1 MSLHKLS
8 LCELQKKFTAGEV
21 TAGNRARLFPPDR
34 TGRAQV
40 KAYVT
45 QTKEAALAQASAL
58 DERLKGWRKTKP
70 MTGMPLAIKD
80 NLCTEGVRTT
90 CSSRMLQ
97 QFIPPYDATVIAK
110 LRDQDY
116 ILLGKANLD
125 EFAMGSSTDT
135 PASAET
141 WPGGSSGERGRSRG
155 GG

>member
-1 MSLHKLS
+1 
-8 LCELQKKFTAGEV
+8 
-21 TAGNRARLFPPDR
+21 
-34 TGRAQV
+34 
-40 KAYVT
+40 
-45 QTKEAALAQASAL
+45 
-58 DERLKGWRKTKP
+58 

-125 EFAMGSSTDT
+125 EFAMGSSTE
-135 PASAET
+135 PPPSVKPEPLESAACARRLERARPQPWRRMSAWRRSAQIPVARSASRRHSAAL
-141 WPGGSSGERGRSRG
+141 WV
-155 GG
+155 